1 MFERVRTTIKAMKRQ
16 LLKDEE
22 LRKLLYNDSNNA
34 LELSTPEE
42 KLVAKYITTYPI
54 YEFEN
59 KEDYKQQGMINI
71 FMSDSD
77 PSDEDSS
84 ISAMIRVNIVYNT
97 DKWELIDGDCRT
109 LALADRVIASLDKKK
124 LTVSNPVEYVSTQEL
139 IISKQLVGYALLFD
153 IVDGNSELEKF

>member
-1 MFERVRTTIKAMKRQ
+1 MNKYTSFVYEELFEESDFIYFAIE
-16 LLKDEE
+16 LIKDEE
-22 LRKLLYNDSNNA
+22 SLSALLTGENQTVILKAMTSLKSIGKL
-34 LELSTPEE
+34 T
-42 KLVAKYITTYPI
+42 
-54 YEFEN
+54 
-59 KEDYKQQGMINI
+59 EDYKQQGMINI
-71 FMSDSD
+71 FMADSD

-124 LTVSNPVEYVSTQEL
+124 LTVSNPVEYVNTQEL

-153 IVDGNSELEKF
+153 IVDGNSELENF